1 MVNYDITIIGP
12 ISPRKGSRKTSVMY
26 CSLRAAKKVCPKKLY
41 LLVEMMLMIV
51 DLWRR
56 LLSVLNRDRET
67 VIKASRRI
75 FSGTPKS
82 LKVRPDTDLIAV
94 CKLYQS
100 PCVRRLTDPNPNYIN
115 INMPYSI
122 SLQIHIRSPLEEP
135 HLG

>member
-1 MVNYDITIIGP
+1 
-12 ISPRKGSRKTSVMY
+12 
-26 CSLRAAKKVCPKKLY
+26 
-41 LLVEMMLMIV
+41 MLIIV

-75 FSGTPKS
+75 FSGTPRR

-94 CKLYQS
+94 CKLYQP

-115 INMPYSI
+115 INMPYSV
-122 SLQIHIRSPLEEP
+122 SLQIQAIAVFMLHLFALLICGLLAGFSGEKSIR
-135 HLG
+135 